1 MTMQTKRIEAELER
15 IAAETG
21 GLVGVSFCHVESGQR
36 LTVNAGETFPMAST
50 YKVAIAARLLK
61 RIDEQGLGLDEMIQ
75 ITRDDLSPGGGII
88 KAHFSEPGV
97 ALSVHNLL
105 TVMLTISDNTAS
117 DMLLG
122 LAGGPEEVSEFL
134 RSSGIEGMRVD
145 RSTKIL
151 LTDAFGITDRLPE
164 GKWSYQFLQEHNDVF
179 TERPP
184 VEASE
189 AFAADVRDTSTPDAM
204 VQLLAAI
211 LHSELLSEQSSA
223 LLVDIM
229 RRCETGESRLRG
241 RLPEATVLAHKTGTI
256 PGVAVN
262 DVGIVT
268 LPGDQGQVVLSV
280 FVTSR
285 GNGDFIAGRDAEIA
299 ISDVA
304 RAVYDFALF
313 AR

>member
-1 MTMQTKRIEAELER
+1 
-15 IAAETG
+15 
-21 GLVGVSFCHVESGQR
+21 
-36 LTVNAGETFPMAST
+36 
-50 YKVAIAARLLK
+50 
-61 RIDEQGLGLDEMIQ
+61 
-75 ITRDDLSPGGGII
+75 
-88 KAHFSEPGV
+88 
-97 ALSVHNLL
+97 
-105 TVMLTISDNTAS
+105 
-117 DMLLG
+117 
-122 LAGGPEEVSEFL
+122 
-134 RSSGIEGMRVD
+134 
-145 RSTKIL
+145 
-151 LTDAFGITDRLPE
+151 
-164 GKWSYQFLQEHNDVF
+164 YQFLQEHNEVF

-184 VEASE
+184 VDASE
-189 AFAADVRDTSTPDAM
+189 AFAADVRDTSTPEAM
-204 VQLLAAI
+204 VQLLEAI

-285 GNGDFIAGRDAEIA
+285 GNGDFIAGSDAEIA
-299 ISDVA
+299 ISNVA